1 MLSIIDTFLTSKPRK
16 IILIDFIFISNL
28 FLARPKSAT
37 VRSRLNSDSSTSSR
51 SKPSCGIPTR
61 TTATTSSGN

>member
-51 SKPSCGIPTR
+51 SKPSGGIPTR